1 MLKTAISFF
10 IAIACTGVSA
20 TFDGSNF
27 LFKSN
32 FGADQSL
39 MEHARTASGAAALN
53 KFHYEG
59 LFS

>member
-1 MLKTAISFF
+1 MLKTAILFF
-10 IAIACTGVSA
+10 IAITFSGVSA

-39 MEHARTASGAAALN
+39 MEHARTASGAASHD
-53 KFHYEG
+53 KFQYEG
-59 LFS
+59 WFS